1 MRVQIRCVKS
11 MPVGVCAWLVK
22 RGGEWILYIAEEL
35 LTTLGGAIPGCS
47 EPVVITP
54 RWRLS

>member
-1 MRVQIRCVKS
+1 MRVQIRCVAE
-11 MPVGVCAWLVK
+11 MPYGVCAWLLQ
-22 RGGEWILYIAEEL
+22 RGGEWILYIAEEVL
-35 LTTLGGAIPGCS
+35 SYLRGVIPGC

>member
-1 MRVQIRCVKS
+1 MRVQIKCVSS
-11 MPVGVCAWLVK
+11 MPYDVCAWLVK

-35 LTTLGGAIPGCS
+35 LSYLGGVVPGS

>member
-1 MRVQIRCVKS
+1 MRVQIRCVAS
-11 MPVGVCAWLVK
+11 MPFGVCAWLLK
-22 RGGEWILYIAEEL
+22 RGSEWILYIAEEL
-35 LTTLGGAIPGCS
+35 LTNLGGAIPGC